1 MLASV
6 KEQEVNSSSVLRIRL
21 LVRGS
26 TACFRRPE
34 FIEDFVSYDV
44 MPPFVA
50 VRMLRNLYLPQGSE
64 WVLRS
69 IDVMNPITFETE
81 QIVAERG
88 PRRALVLKDV
98 SYLITADLVGWSGD
112 EASHLHDL
120 YEAVGIS
127 PPVHLGLENYPATLE
142 LADESAA
149 TNGVFRPMTTDL
161 GWMLYELRAQGEK
174 LPSFFRAQLCGG
186 RLDFKRQL
194 IVVR

>member
-1 MLASV
+1 MNSSPALRICLSV
-6 KEQEVNSSSVLRIRL
+6 K
-21 LVRGS
+21 GS

-34 FIEDFVSYDV
+34 LTEDFVSYDV

-50 VRMLRNLYLPQGSE
+50 LRMLRNLYLPQGSD

-69 IDVMNPITFETE
+69 IDVLNPITFETE
-81 QIVAERG
+81 QIVAGRG

-98 SYLITADLVGWSGD
+98 SYLITADLVGWTGD

-127 PPVHLGLENYPATLE
+127 PLVHLGLENYPATIE
-142 LADESAA
+142 LADEGAA
-149 TNGVFRPMTTDL
+149 TNGAFRPMTTDL

-174 LPSFFRAQLCGG
+174 SPSFFRAQLCGG
-186 RLDFKRQL
+186 RLDFDRPL